1 MEFHPIHSP
10 LPVLGEARLRFSEP
24 PYELVTFLN
33 QTLKRR
39 GLIFGLRQAGP
50 SEFELR
56 VYAADS
62 PPAQAAQVEGSSEP
76 RGSGA

>member
-1 MEFHPIHSP
+1 MELRPVHQP

-39 GLIFGLRQAGP
+39 GLIFGLRQVGAN
-50 SEFELR
+50 EYELR
-56 VYAADS
+56 VYASDQAPA
-62 PPAQAAQVEGSSEP
+62 PPQTPGSD
-76 RGSGA
+76 G